1 MAVVEQVLGLYRE
14 RYFDLSVRHF
24 HEKPREEH
32 GLTYSYTWVKLL
44 LQGAGLVAKARQ
56 HGIQT
61 VEEASGFLRGSYLA
75 EFNRK
80 FRVAPRQ
87 PESAFV
93 PAGGKDL
100 DRIFSLQHE
109 RVVNRDNTISFANRV
124 LQIERTKWRGTL
136 AGCRV
141 LVSEHLDGR
150 ISSTTDR
157 IGWQSSEPNRATE
170 TRR

>member
-1 MAVVEQVLGLYRE
+1 MIPAYSPQARGRSE
-14 RYFDLSVRHF
+14 RNF
-24 HEKPREEH
+24 
-32 GLTYSYTWVKLL
+32 GTWQRRLPQEL
-44 LQGAGLVAKARQ
+44 RLR
-56 HGIQT
+56 GIQE
-61 VEEASGFLRGSYLA
+61 VEEANRFLRGSYLA

-80 FRVAPRQ
+80 FRMAPAQ

-109 RVVNRDNTISFANRV
+109 RVVNRDNTIQFANRV

-141 LVSEHLDGR
+141 LVCEHLDGR
-150 ISSTTDR
+150 ISVHYGPHRVAEFGAADR
-157 IGWQSSEPNRATE
+157 VEGARWLSPIGQERVEESGQIMCS
-170 TRR
+170 